1 MEIIKGK
8 FAEAKVF
15 SNDLEQYA
23 RAQLQMICD
32 NEVAKGGV
40 TEPGTRKIISTRTF
54 GDCSGCIR
62 IYPTKSIEQMFDGIY
77 TFICSYGIL
86 WFEINAI
93 YVYIKRYL
101 QL

>member
-32 NEVAKGGV
+32 NEVAKGSV
-40 TEPGTRKIISTRTF
+40 TEPGTRKIISTRAF

-62 IYPTKSIEQMFDGIY
+62 IYF
-77 TFICSYGIL
+77 
-86 WFEINAI
+86 
-93 YVYIKRYL
+93 
-101 QL
+101 